1 VGVCVLVGVTVG
13 VLVTV
18 GVTVLVGVIE
28 GVGVTVDVGVGVGV
42 GLSARQS
49 GQLFTNE
56 SAVRTVRGKP
66 YVVIAPTVKHP
77 GGVSPG
83 KVK

>member
-1 VGVCVLVGVTVG
+1 
-13 VLVTV
+13 VTV

-42 GLSARQS
+42 GFPVKQS
-49 GQLFTNE
+49 GQLFAYE
-56 SAVRTVRGKP
+56 SAVATEFI
-66 YVVIAPTVKHP
+66 VVGLVDILPTVKQP
-77 GGVSPG
+77 GGVSPL

>member
-1 VGVCVLVGVTVG
+1 

-56 SAVRTVRGKP
+56 SAVATERVGGD
-66 YVVIAPTVKHP
+66 VVVAPTVKQP
-77 GGVSPG
+77 GEISPL